1 MLKIKKLKFFQTLP
15 EHRYVWSQL
24 RKNIK
29 NAEKK
34 LFWENGG
41 ILCFEKFV
49 SQAIQKPHNN
59 SKTRDVFKGSEAF
72 FLRFLKKRFF
82 YKFSNSG
89 KISIDGM

>member
-41 ILCFEKFV
+41 ILCFGGSYPCFPGEIVHLKITAEKNLFR
-49 SQAIQKPHNN
+49 QQ
-59 SKTRDVFKGSEAF
+59 FKNHITILKQEM
-72 FLRFLKKRFF
+72 FLKVLKHFF
-82 YKFSNSG
+82 
-89 KISIDGM
+89 